1 MPVIELKKLTKFFGA
16 VPAVLEAS
24 LTVEEGDFFGF
35 VGPNGS
41 GKSTTI
47 RMMMNY
53 VRPTSGTATILGMD
67 SRSQS
72 GKLKKMVGYVPSEVD
87 YYMDMRAMEVIRYA
101 AAMRGLRDKS
111 RIDQLCDLF
120 EVDTVRRISHM
131 SLGNRKKIALVTA
144 LLHSPKLLIL
154 DEPTSGLDSLIK
166 RRFKDLLVEENQKGA
181 TIFFCN
187 HDIGEVQELCGR
199 TAIIRKGS
207 ILEVANTDNLSSSD
221 TRRVKLKTTDN
232 LSALFTLFQIND
244 PVVTGDL
251 VTFSYRGVM
260 DPFIKALANYEI
272 QDLQVSLPSL
282 EDAIIRFY
290 EKSWNRRPRIM
301 PKVFSLPIFTKE
313 FPALCPQRDFMV
325 PDQRRP
331 AGLGLIFLFCRSSN

>member
-53 VRPTSGTATILGMD
+53 VRPTSGTATSLGMD

-290 EKSWNRRPRIM
+290 EK
-301 PKVFSLPIFTKE
+301 KLE
-313 FPALCPQRDFMV
+313 QEAADH
-325 PDQRRP
+325 
-331 AGLGLIFLFCRSSN
+331 A

>member
-166 RRFKDLLVEENQKGA
+166 RRFKGTFWWRKTKRALPSFSA
-181 TIFFCN
+181 TMISERFRSSAA
-187 HDIGEVQELCGR
+187 GR
-199 TAIIRKGS
+199 
-207 ILEVANTDNLSSSD
+207 L
-221 TRRVKLKTTDN
+221 
-232 LSALFTLFQIND
+232 LSARALFLRSPI
-244 PVVTGDL
+244 P
-251 VTFSYRGVM
+251 
-260 DPFIKALANYEI
+260 II
-272 QDLQVSLPSL
+272 SLPQ
-282 EDAIIRFY
+282 I
-290 EKSWNRRPRIM
+290 PG
-301 PKVFSLPIFTKE
+301 
-313 FPALCPQRDFMV
+313 AL
-325 PDQRRP
+325 
-331 AGLGLIFLFCRSSN
+331 N

>member
-101 AAMRGLRDKS
+101 AAMRGLQDKS
-111 RIDQLCDLF
+111 RICLLY
-120 EVDTVRRISHM
+120 TSANSH
-131 SLGNRKKIALVTA
+131 
-144 LLHSPKLLIL
+144 P
-154 DEPTSGLDSLIK
+154 
-166 RRFKDLLVEENQKGA
+166 
-181 TIFFCN
+181 
-187 HDIGEVQELCGR
+187 
-199 TAIIRKGS
+199 
-207 ILEVANTDNLSSSD
+207 ANTGRLPI
-221 TRRVKLKTTDN
+221 RR
-232 LSALFTLFQIND
+232 
-244 PVVTGDL
+244 PVSEAQ
-251 VTFSYRGVM
+251 FH
-260 DPFIKALANYEI
+260 
-272 QDLQVSLPSL
+272 SLP
-282 EDAIIRFY
+282 AQIPPGR
-290 EKSWNRRPRIM
+290 KSPYIQSKR
-301 PKVFSLPIFTKE
+301 
-313 FPALCPQRDFMV
+313 
-325 PDQRRP
+325 
-331 AGLGLIFLFCRSSN
+331 

>member
-1 MPVIELKKLTKFFGA
+1 MAEIIRTENLRYAYP
-16 VPAVLEAS
+16 
-24 LTVEEGDFFGF
+24 VEEGETPVYALKGVDLGIARGSF
-35 VGPNGS
+35 VVVLGHNGS

-290 EKSWNRRPRIM
+290 EK
-301 PKVFSLPIFTKE
+301 KLE
-313 FPALCPQRDFMV
+313 QEAADH
-325 PDQRRP
+325 
-331 AGLGLIFLFCRSSN
+331 A

>member
-1 MPVIELKKLTKFFGA
+1 
-16 VPAVLEAS
+16 
-24 LTVEEGDFFGF
+24 
-35 VGPNGS
+35 
-41 GKSTTI
+41 
-47 RMMMNY
+47 
-53 VRPTSGTATILGMD
+53 
-67 SRSQS
+67 
-72 GKLKKMVGYVPSEVD
+72 MVGYVPSEVD

-101 AAMRGLRDKS
+101 AAMRGLQDKS

-290 EKSWNRRPRIM
+290 EK
-301 PKVFSLPIFTKE
+301 KLE
-313 FPALCPQRDFMV
+313 QEAADH
-325 PDQRRP
+325 
-331 AGLGLIFLFCRSSN
+331 A

>member
-1 MPVIELKKLTKFFGA
+1 MPARF
-16 VPAVLEAS
+16 
-24 LTVEEGDFFGF
+24 
-35 VGPNGS
+35 
-41 GKSTTI
+41 
-47 RMMMNY
+47 
-53 VRPTSGTATILGMD
+53 
-67 SRSQS
+67 
-72 GKLKKMVGYVPSEVD
+72 YVPLGLKLSPEGFCRRSLNGKTAFLRKPWSIQAPARNYCRRLSE
-87 YYMDMRAMEVIRYA
+87 
-101 AAMRGLRDKS
+101 
-111 RIDQLCDLF
+111 
-120 EVDTVRRISHM
+120 
-131 SLGNRKKIALVTA
+131 RK

-290 EKSWNRRPRIM
+290 EK
-301 PKVFSLPIFTKE
+301 KLE
-313 FPALCPQRDFMV
+313 QEAADH
-325 PDQRRP
+325 
-331 AGLGLIFLFCRSSN
+331 A

>member
-1 MPVIELKKLTKFFGA
+1 M
-16 VPAVLEAS
+16 
-24 LTVEEGDFFGF
+24 
-35 VGPNGS
+35 
-41 GKSTTI
+41 
-47 RMMMNY
+47 
-53 VRPTSGTATILGMD
+53 
-67 SRSQS
+67 
-72 GKLKKMVGYVPSEVD
+72 
-87 YYMDMRAMEVIRYA
+87 
-101 AAMRGLRDKS
+101 
-111 RIDQLCDLF
+111 
-120 EVDTVRRISHM
+120 
-131 SLGNRKKIALVTA
+131 
-144 LLHSPKLLIL
+144 
-154 DEPTSGLDSLIK
+154 IK

-290 EKSWNRRPRIM
+290 EKKLNRRPRIM
-301 PKVFSLPIFTKE
+301 PKVFSLPIFTKRV
-313 FPALCPQRDFMV
+313 PALCPQRDFMV

>member
-87 YYMDMRAMEVIRYA
+87 YY
-101 AAMRGLRDKS
+101 
-111 RIDQLCDLF
+111 
-120 EVDTVRRISHM
+120 M

-290 EKSWNRRPRIM
+290 EK
-301 PKVFSLPIFTKE
+301 KLE
-313 FPALCPQRDFMV
+313 QEAADH
-325 PDQRRP
+325 
-331 AGLGLIFLFCRSSN
+331 A

>member
-166 RRFKDLLVEENQKGA
+166 RRFKDLLVEANQKGA

-290 EKSWNRRPRIM
+290 EK
-301 PKVFSLPIFTKE
+301 KLE
-313 FPALCPQRDFMV
+313 QEAADH
-325 PDQRRP
+325 
-331 AGLGLIFLFCRSSN
+331 A

>member
-1 MPVIELKKLTKFFGA
+1 MPAIELKKLTKFFGA

-101 AAMRGLRDKS
+101 AAMRGLQDKS

-144 LLHSPKLLIL
+144 
-154 DEPTSGLDSLIK
+154 TTGLDSLIK
-166 RRFKDLLVEENQKGA
+166 RRFKDLLVEENRKGA

-290 EKSWNRRPRIM
+290 EK
-301 PKVFSLPIFTKE
+301 KLE
-313 FPALCPQRDFMV
+313 QEAADH
-325 PDQRRP
+325 
-331 AGLGLIFLFCRSSN
+331 A

>member
-1 MPVIELKKLTKFFGA
+1 M
-16 VPAVLEAS
+16 LEAS

-120 EVDTVRRISHM
+120 EVDTVRR
-131 SLGNRKKIALVTA
+131 SLT
-144 LLHSPKLLIL
+144 
-154 DEPTSGLDSLIK
+154 
-166 RRFKDLLVEENQKGA
+166 
-181 TIFFCN
+181 
-187 HDIGEVQELCGR
+187 
-199 TAIIRKGS
+199 
-207 ILEVANTDNLSSSD
+207 
-221 TRRVKLKTTDN
+221 
-232 LSALFTLFQIND
+232 
-244 PVVTGDL
+244 
-251 VTFSYRGVM
+251 
-260 DPFIKALANYEI
+260 
-272 QDLQVSLPSL
+272 
-282 EDAIIRFY
+282 
-290 EKSWNRRPRIM
+290 
-301 PKVFSLPIFTKE
+301 
-313 FPALCPQRDFMV
+313 CP
-325 PDQRRP
+325 
-331 AGLGLIFLFCRSSN
+331 

>member
-1 MPVIELKKLTKFFGA
+1 M
-16 VPAVLEAS
+16 LEAS

-131 SLGNRKKIALVTA
+131 SLGNRKKSPWSLRCFTA
-144 LLHSPKLLIL
+144 QS
-154 DEPTSGLDSLIK
+154 
-166 RRFKDLLVEENQKGA
+166 
-181 TIFFCN
+181 C
-187 HDIGEVQELCGR
+187 
-199 TAIIRKGS
+199 
-207 ILEVANTDNLSSSD
+207 
-221 TRRVKLKTTDN
+221 
-232 LSALFTLFQIND
+232 
-244 PVVTGDL
+244 
-251 VTFSYRGVM
+251 
-260 DPFIKALANYEI
+260 
-272 QDLQVSLPSL
+272 
-282 EDAIIRFY
+282 
-290 EKSWNRRPRIM
+290 
-301 PKVFSLPIFTKE
+301 
-313 FPALCPQRDFMV
+313 
-325 PDQRRP
+325 
-331 AGLGLIFLFCRSSN
+331 

>member
-232 LSALFTLFQIND
+232 LSA
-244 PVVTGDL
+244 
-251 VTFSYRGVM
+251 
-260 DPFIKALANYEI
+260 
-272 QDLQVSLPSL
+272 
-282 EDAIIRFY
+282 
-290 EKSWNRRPRIM
+290 
-301 PKVFSLPIFTKE
+301 
-313 FPALCPQRDFMV
+313 
-325 PDQRRP
+325 
-331 AGLGLIFLFCRSSN
+331 

>member
-181 TIFFCN
+181 TIFFYN

-290 EKSWNRRPRIM
+290 EK
-301 PKVFSLPIFTKE
+301 KLE
-313 FPALCPQRDFMV
+313 QEAADH
-325 PDQRRP
+325 
-331 AGLGLIFLFCRSSN
+331 A

>member
-1 MPVIELKKLTKFFGA
+1 M
-16 VPAVLEAS
+16 LEAS

-181 TIFFCN
+181 TIFSATMISERFRSSAA
-187 HDIGEVQELCGR
+187 GR
-199 TAIIRKGS
+199 
-207 ILEVANTDNLSSSD
+207 L
-221 TRRVKLKTTDN
+221 
-232 LSALFTLFQIND
+232 LSARALFLRSPI
-244 PVVTGDL
+244 P
-251 VTFSYRGVM
+251 
-260 DPFIKALANYEI
+260 II
-272 QDLQVSLPSL
+272 SLPQ
-282 EDAIIRFY
+282 I
-290 EKSWNRRPRIM
+290 PG
-301 PKVFSLPIFTKE
+301 
-313 FPALCPQRDFMV
+313 AL
-325 PDQRRP
+325 
-331 AGLGLIFLFCRSSN
+331 N